1 MNIFKR
7 NQINISNRRNAV
19 TLLRLPSTEVRCPT
33 CRLSYCHYQHQV
45 VRLSGCPDLDLI
57 WPTLYPVVSVVA
69 DILVS
74 LSMLFNWDHKCI
86 FKLQSFQHNGRSR
99 KVAFHRAR
107 LKQWTLHVFKQSFVC
122 SNTGQVSQQ
131 PPNQRQDNGTLL
143 NLQILEIFF
152 LRQTQDKTTEHFQ
165 IFKYWKYSF
174 CQRCP
179 QLGRDVRN
187 TGENRWR
194 QIFARCWYKCWKNKG
209 D

>member
-1 MNIFKR
+1 MNLCKR
-7 NQINISNRRNAV
+7 KQINISNRRNAV

-57 WPTLYPVVSVVA
+57 WSTWPTVVSDVA
-69 DILVS
+69 NILMS
-74 LSMLFNWDHKCI
+74 LSKLFNWDHKCI
-86 FKLQSFQHNGRSR
+86 FKLQNFQHNGRSR
-99 KVAFHRAR
+99 KVDFHRAR

-122 SNTGQVSQQ
+122 SNTGQVNQQ

-165 IFKYWKYSF
+165 IFKYWKHLF

-187 TGENRWR
+187 TGENR
-194 QIFARCWYKCWKNKG
+194 
-209 D
+209 